1 MGTHLDVLKL
11 LSKLALLNQ
20 INLLNTHTSARKK
33 TKKKKKSAPEGKL
46 ECPFRKKKQRIKET
60 PEFEKI
66 KEKLAFE
73 EHKRDSNMRNL
84 DSWTLQFGN
93 NLVPRASIVSPSCT
107 E

>member
-1 MGTHLDVLKL
+1 MGNNQKKGK
-11 LSKLALLNQ
+11 SLN
-20 INLLNTHTSARKK
+20 LPKPSRKK

-93 NLVPRASIVSPSCT
+93 NLVPRATNVSPSCT